1 MELWTDANID
11 SEMCNS
17 PLQSCFWGVNECLL
31 FVCLFSRPLT
41 HTDCWLCLCFMY
53 DDWMLLLLQLN
64 QVKSASSC
72 VPSQCIF
79 TPSWRTTRLTLVKER
94 RWSSSVPP
102 GRLSASCR
110 LSTDDVFL
118 ISICVP
124 LQTQTQ
130 PLRRTQSA
138 LLQSLSRYIKGR
150 MSKSVSFYEP
160 HSRLKQWNHVF
171 CSLQKVVSE
180 CQDRRSCHIPVFS
193 PVFGQDPCP
202 LTTKYLL
209 VAYKCRPG
217 KLLRPLCLILTFT
230 VMLKYFDTKYLLT

>member
-130 PLRRTQSA
+130 PVRRTQSA
-138 LLQSLSRYIKGR
+138 LLQSLSRYIKGW
-150 MSKSVSFYEP
+150 MSSLWMFLGATQQIKAVKPCFLLLAEGGVRVSG
-160 HSRLKQWNHVF
+160 
-171 CSLQKVVSE
+171 
-180 CQDRRSCHIPVFS
+180 S
-193 PVFGQDPCP
+193 PVLSHPRLQSGVRSGP
-202 LTTKYLL
+202 LSPHHQVPSSGLQVQT
-209 VAYKCRPG
+209 R
-217 KLLRPLCLILTFT
+217 
-230 VMLKYFDTKYLLT
+230 

>member
-138 LLQSLSRYIKGR
+138 LLQSLSRYIKGW
-150 MSKSVSFYEP
+150 MSSLWMFLGATQQIKAVKPCFLLLAEGGVRVSG
-160 HSRLKQWNHVF
+160 
-171 CSLQKVVSE
+171 
-180 CQDRRSCHIPVFS
+180 S
-193 PVFGQDPCP
+193 PVLSHPRLQSGVWSGP
-202 LTTKYLL
+202 LSPHHQVPSSGLQVQT
-209 VAYKCRPG
+209 R
-217 KLLRPLCLILTFT
+217 
-230 VMLKYFDTKYLLT
+230 

>member
-1 MELWTDANID
+1 MELWSDANID

-17 PLQSCFWGVNECLL
+17 PLQSFFWGVNECLL

-118 ISICVP
+118 INICVP

-130 PLRRTQSA
+130 PVRRTQSA
-138 LLQSLSRYIKGR
+138 LLQSLSRYIKGW
-150 MSKSVSFYEP
+150 MSSLWMFLGATQQIKAVKPCFLLLAEGGVRVSG
-160 HSRLKQWNHVF
+160 
-171 CSLQKVVSE
+171 
-180 CQDRRSCHIPVFS
+180 S
-193 PVFGQDPCP
+193 PVLSHPRLQSGVRSGP
-202 LTTKYLL
+202 LSSHHQVPSSGLQVQT
-209 VAYKCRPG
+209 R
-217 KLLRPLCLILTFT
+217 
-230 VMLKYFDTKYLLT
+230 

>member
-1 MELWTDANID
+1 MWT
-11 SEMCNS
+11 S
-17 PLQSCFWGVNECLL
+17 
-31 FVCLFSRPLT
+31 VCCSSACSVAPS

-130 PLRRTQSA
+130 PVRRTQSA
-138 LLQSLSRYIKGR
+138 LLQLLSRYIKGW
-150 MSKSVSFYEP
+150 MSSLWMFLGATQQIKAVKPCFLLLAEGGVRVSG
-160 HSRLKQWNHVF
+160 
-171 CSLQKVVSE
+171 
-180 CQDRRSCHIPVFS
+180 S
-193 PVFGQDPCP
+193 PVLSHPRLQSGVWSGP
-202 LTTKYLL
+202 LSPHHQVPSSGLQVQT
-209 VAYKCRPG
+209 R
-217 KLLRPLCLILTFT
+217 
-230 VMLKYFDTKYLLT
+230 